1 MKFGETVP
9 KGKLESVTVAKEKEL
24 RIENKKQIAR
34 MWSEMILGCDV
45 AGTNFDKMEDT
56 ELKRW
61 LAETLSEEIGKTRN
75 EFGIKPED
83 PLLEKIK
90 NSTNV
95 EEKAELQKEYILD
108 CQDKM
113 QAFVEEFKKRE
124 YHSTRWVTMPL
135 LMNEYKSFNCVGA
148 SMIGRDLLEKA
159 GIESYFGKPTGH
171 VVNIARLANG
181 DWWYADF
188 LNNRSQ
194 VRKIEPKIKKI
205 CGIDTLEINER
216 DVIYKYVHLT
226 DGSGAVD
233 SILRNMDCLK
243 YEADDPE
250 IPDDLP
256 EKKIAKEYLT
266 RFDEYFSEIDFEGL
280 HDRLFPEMV
289 RLLDSDEIRDE
300 NKRVGK
306 MQRIYGEIF
315 PAIKKSYELS
325 KWKSIIGEAKNNLGL
340 VERFFYQDDNEALLS
355 LSDDLK
361 EVLKKYSEKM
371 VDLKTQD
378 EETYFV
384 IVDSMI
390 SSIAASK
397 QES

>member
-9 KGKLESVTVAKEKEL
+9 GGNLESVTNAKEKEL
-24 RIENKKQIAR
+24 QIEKIKQIAQ

-45 AGTNFDKMEDT
+45 AKKDFDKMDNE
-56 ELKRW
+56 EFKRW
-61 LAETLSEEIGKTRN
+61 LTETLSEEIGKTRN
-75 EFGIKPED
+75 KFGIKPED
-83 PLLEKIK
+83 SLLEKIK
-90 NSTNV
+90 NSTNA

-113 QAFVEEFKKRE
+113 QVFVEEFKKRE

-159 GIESYFGKPTGH
+159 GIESYFGKPAGH

-181 DWWYADF
+181 DWWYVDF

-205 CGIDTLEINER
+205 CGIDILEINER
-216 DVIYKYVHLT
+216 DVIYKYVPLT

-256 EKKIAKEYLT
+256 EKKIAKDYLI
-266 RFDEYFSEIDFEGL
+266 RFDEYFSGIDFDGL
-280 HDRLFPEMV
+280 HGRLFPEMV
-289 RLLDSDEIRDE
+289 RLLDNDEIRGE

-325 KWKSIIGEAKNNLGL
+325 KWKSIIGEAQNNLDL
-340 VERFFYQDDNEALLS
+340 VGRFFYHDDNEALLS

-371 VDLKTQD
+371 ADLKTQD
-378 EETYFV
+378 EETYFI